1 MLGAVVRMTEPFE
14 FVLISRLREL
24 IVDETAT
31 ERQLRQAGEQAEGW
45 ERVLQGQ
52 IVAGEQRLRRLNADP
67 ASPLA
72 EIAAELR
79 HVDAVRSELV
89 ELRSLVEDLDQR
101 ARELRTAWLLGQAQS
116 SDN

>member
-1 MLGAVVRMTEPFE
+1 MTEPFE

-24 IVDETAT
+24 IADEAAT
-31 ERQLRQAGEQAEGW
+31 ERQLRDAGEQAEGW

-52 IVAGEQRLRRLNADP
+52 ITAGEQRLRRLNADP